1 MTTTAHRTVSEIEAD
16 LKAAGIKRDNFR
28 RLINEGQGG
37 YVDETEIEALS
48 AELAFARKASCPL
61 TLDLAGERA
70 WFNAQGFTPRD
81 LQAANNA
88 CNKRGYSL
96 AMFQAACKA
105 AK

>member
-1 MTTTAHRTVSEIEAD
+1 MTTTAHRTIAEIEAD
-16 LKAAGIKRDNFR
+16 LVAAGKTRNNFR
-28 RLINEGQGG
+28 SLHNEGQGG
-37 YVDETEIEALS
+37 YVDDSEIESLS
-48 AELAFARKASCPL
+48 AELAAARKASCPL

-70 WFNAQGFTPRD
+70 WFNSQGFTSRD

-96 AMFQAACKA
+96 AMLQAACKA